1 MLTKT
6 LMINTCH
13 IIEAYYFLDVDMD
26 PVSIPDILSYNTNLL
41 LVQYIAKQLAG
52 DTEFSS

>member
-1 MLTKT
+1 
-6 LMINTCH
+6 MIDKCY
-13 IIEAYYFLDVDMD
+13 IIEAYYFLDVNMD
-26 PVSIPDILSYNTNLL
+26 PVSIPDILRYNTNLF

>member
-1 MLTKT
+1 
-6 LMINTCH
+6 MIDTCY
-13 IIEAYYFLDVDMD
+13 IIEAYYFLDVNMD
-26 PVSIPDILSYNTNLL
+26 SFSIPDVLRYNTDLF

>member
-1 MLTKT
+1 MKCKAMLTKN
-6 LMINTCH
+6 LMINTYFT
-13 IIEAYYFLDVDMD
+13 IETYR
-26 PVSIPDILSYNTNLL
+26 YNTNLF